1 MADTILILGNGF
13 DLAQERR
20 TSYTDFLEFLN
31 VVSSFLFFYNQEKRI
46 EKNSLRKHDIGGNI
60 DFLDKVVGRMRE
72 ALKNQDDVHGRKEKL
87 EKYIINEFE
96 DKSYLFLLCFFNKEL
111 QDYIRD
117 RDRNR
122 YVSLRQHLS
131 STLTRYY
138 EISEIVQQRKLSRRS
153 NRNEGDRFSLFKN
166 RNTIRW
172 TFKQSF
178 RPDRIIEENKDIY
191 DELIRFLDKLD
202 KAQSCPEYDL
212 SIITSLYTSKKKLQI
227 SIQDNFIFNFISEN
241 KFELGK
247 NWASLELIISDLA
260 NTINDIK
267 QHIRDYETYLNPN
280 ASELIQAIES
290 LKSYENN
297 HNQYVSDI
305 ISAIRDIDYNSS
317 TSISNFSHKSNPMA
331 YVYII
336 DSIRKTNGDDK
347 PLQSVIDELNEKLIK
362 DLDELTDWLEFYL
375 TYLNHLD
382 KGKEKVSGTV
392 LDIIVNIE
400 NSNVINFNYT
410 DTITRFG
417 VEEENIHFIHGR
429 LNFYRSRFP
438 INQMVFGIED
448 KESELE
454 DISSDLIPYQK
465 FYQRVVKETGN
476 DFEKFFEGTKDSW
489 KGSSVFG
496 SEPENPKNIV
506 IYGHSVD
513 PLDKE
518 IFQKCFELA
527 KEGKYDYRFIFV
539 YYNEQDKRS
548 IAKNL
553 AIILGK
559 REFIRLSAEKR
570 VAFVKWDDVKKMEIL
585 LLP

>member
-13 DLAQERR
+13 DLAQKRK
-20 TSYTDFLEFLN
+20 TSYTDFLEFLD
-31 VVSSFLFFYNQEKRI
+31 VVPSFLFLYNEAKRR
-46 EKNSLRKHDIGGNI
+46 EKNNLRKHNI
-60 DFLDKVVGRMRE
+60 SGSINFVDKVFVGIRE
-72 ALKNQDDVHGRKEKL
+72 ALKNKDYKYGKKERW
-87 EKYIINEFE
+87 EQYIVNEFE
-96 DKSYLFLLCFFNKEL
+96 DKSYIFLLYFFAKEI

-117 RDRNR
+117 CTGDKRKYVFLRD
-122 YVSLRQHLS
+122 YLHS
-131 STLTRYY
+131 SVTRYY
-138 EISEIVQQRKLSRRS
+138 EISEIVQQRKLDRRS
-153 NRNEGDRFSLFKN
+153 SRNEDSRFSLFKN
-166 RNTIRW
+166 RNSIRW
-172 TFKQSF
+172 AFKQGF
-178 RPDRIIEENKDIY
+178 RPDRIIEKNKDIY
-191 DELIRFLDKLD
+191 DELISFLDGLD
-202 KAQSCPEYDL
+202 KAGSCPEYDL
-212 SIITSLYTSKKKLQI
+212 SIITSLYDSKEKLQL
-227 SIQDNFIFNFISEN
+227 SIQDNCIFNFISEN
-241 KFELGK
+241 RFELGN
-247 NWASLELIISDLA
+247 NWSSLELIISDLA

-267 QHIRDYETYLNPN
+267 QHIRDYETYLSSN
-280 ASELIQAIES
+280 APELIQAIER

-297 HNQYVSDI
+297 HNQHVPDI

-331 YVYII
+331 YAYVI

-382 KGKEKVSGTV
+382 KYKEKVSGTV
-392 LDIIVNIE
+392 VDIIDNIE
-400 NSNVINFNYT
+400 NGNVINFNYT

-429 LNFYRSRFP
+429 LNFHRTRFP

-454 DISSDLIPYQK
+454 DISIDLIPYQK

-476 DFEKFFEGTKDSW
+476 DFEEFFKSGLKVDHSGW
-489 KGSSVFG
+489 PSIL
-496 SEPENPKNIV
+496 NKNII
-506 IYGHSVD
+506 IYGHSID

-527 KEGKYDYRFIFV
+527 EEGNYDYRFIFV
-539 YYNEQDKRS
+539 YYNETGKRS
-548 IAKNL
+548 IARNL

-559 REFIRLSAEKR
+559 HDFISLSGNKKI
-570 VAFVKWDDVKKMEIL
+570 AFVKWDDSEKMKTL